1 MSLNESDK
9 AVVRAT
15 WSKISK
21 AADVIGADALGR
33 MLCIYPQTKTYF
45 THWPDVKPGSAH
57 VKEHGRKVMTGVA
70 MGVAKIDDLS
80 AGLLELSERHA
91 FQLRVDPANFKLLSH
106 CILVVMAIMYP
117 KDFTPEVHV
126 AMDKFLISLSLAI
139 SEKYR

>member
-1 MSLNESDK
+1 
-9 AVVRAT
+9 
-15 WSKISK
+15 
-21 AADVIGADALGR
+21 

-91 FQLRVDPANFKLLSH
+91 FQLRVDPANFKVSEGGTD
-106 CILVVMAIMYP
+106 I
-117 KDFTPEVHV
+117 
-126 AMDKFLISLSLAI
+126 ISTTIRRVCSNCALCYATV
-139 SEKYR
+139 RDTTDA